1 MLFSRNSSQ
10 KSQTKKVTSIICTV
24 LLKHI
29 PKHIVLITHF
39 YCKTIEFM
47 NNEFDQMSWKKYGKD
62 TMITTKY

>member
-1 MLFSRNSSQ
+1 M
-10 KSQTKKVTSIICTV
+10 
-24 LLKHI
+24 
-29 PKHIVLITHF
+29 HIVTETHTQTHCFNHTF